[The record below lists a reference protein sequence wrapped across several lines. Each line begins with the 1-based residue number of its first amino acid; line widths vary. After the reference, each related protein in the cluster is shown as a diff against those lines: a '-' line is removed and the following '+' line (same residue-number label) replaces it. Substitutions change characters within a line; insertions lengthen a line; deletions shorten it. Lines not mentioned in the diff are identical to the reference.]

1 MKIANAP
8 DMMNPVAGKYLMMIG
23 VIIIVIGIVQ
33 MVMKKQRTTD
43 SKKLLKYIGIR
54 ALTIVAMMLVF
65 KGPNILI
72 NQINNG
78 TFSPG
83 NFIKSTLL
91 VQQESHKTLFAANDI
106 AVVAEQTAV
115 DKQVINTTDLAPEQC
130 AEMTFTEED
139 LSGGMRKAIT
149 TNEDVGRYVG
159 YGWKEIT
166 K

>member
-8 DMMNPVAGKYLMMIG
+8 DMMNPVVGKYLMMIG
-23 VIIIVIGIVQ
+23 AVIIIIGIVQ
-33 MVMKKQRTTD
+33 MVMKKQRTAN
-43 SKKLLKYIGIR
+43 SKKLLKYIGIW
-54 ALTIVAMMLVF
+54 ALTIVAMMLIF

-91 VQQESHKTLFAANDI
+91 VQKEFPKTLLAATD
-106 AVVAEQTAV
+106 AVAVTEQTAV
-115 DKQVINTTDLAPEQC
+115 DKQVINTTNLAPEQC
-130 AEMTFTEED
+130 VEITFTQED
-139 LSGGMRKAIT
+139 LSGGMRKAVV